1 MRNRNKLETFSI
13 NKSSFV
19 KSCAR
24 KISKSDRTSIKS
36 FSTLLDRRWK
46 WSENKRWILLIKSK
60 SKSISVMLCSKK
72 LSRSKLLSK
81 RSAKQRKE
89 SEWLN

>member
-1 MRNRNKLETFSI
+1 MRNRSKLETFSI
-13 NKSSFV
+13 NKSSCV

-24 KISKSDRTSIKS
+24 KISRSDKISIES
-36 FSTLLDRRWK
+36 YSTLLSRKWK

-60 SKSISVMLCSKK
+60 SRSTSVMLCFKKPSK
-72 LSRSKLLSK
+72 SKLLN
-81 RSAKQRKE
+81 RRGAKQRKE